1 MWSEDSCQSV
11 LWGKGET
18 TKCLITHV
26 TKGEAYLIIGW
37 NTPTIQEKILKSETR
52 PYFDVIMD
60 WIRVHGNR
68 MSGTKW
74 EFRVKTVLPFCLFL
88 FCFVS
93 WPLLLFFFFSF
104 FDIIDIVKV
113 PFLGQKCRLS
123 FKLWKVHNR
132 YYPKQNYYSKIIS
145 VYKVPQIP
153 RCINTDYPS
162 AVVFEKFAPFYCDFI
177 SPLLSC
183 CHQLQSEDLT
193 Q

>member
-1 MWSEDSCQSV
+1 MKLDHILML
-11 LWGKGET
+11 LWIEYVYMEIEWVGQNENLGSK
-18 TKCLITHV
+18 
-26 TKGEAYLIIGW
+26 
-37 NTPTIQEKILKSETR
+37 Q
-52 PYFDVIMD
+52 
-60 WIRVHGNR
+60 
-68 MSGTKW
+68 
-74 EFRVKTVLPFCLFL
+74 FCLFAFL

-145 VYKVPQIP
+145 VYKIPQIP
-153 RCINTDYPS
+153 RCILGRMAINTDYPS
-162 AVVFEKFAPFYCDFI
+162 AVVFEKFAAFYCEFI